1 MKQLTGKDL
10 VAIGKKQ
17 PVGVVCGLL
26 SLLLAVTLYFRLD
39 VVDEQ
44 TKLRDDKQSE
54 AKRLKGNNTK
64 GRDFDKDLDALVAA
78 NKEAQDRAVQTK
90 DILLNLRY
98 FYQIES
104 AAGVKDIR
112 TNRIGLVLPS
122 SAKGTPPKTSYV
134 PEAYT
139 LVESGDFR
147 QTVEL
152 LRRIETGQRF
162 SRFTSVVLASVG
174 QSVEAEAE
182 AGPKLNLT
190 VNVELLANSPA
201 TPAAPAK

>member
-78 NKEAQDRAVQTK
+78 NKESQDRAVQTK

-98 FYQIES
+98 YYQ
-104 AAGVKDIR
+104 
-112 TNRIGLVLPS
+112 N
-122 SAKGTPPKTSYV
+122 
-134 PEAYT
+134 
-139 LVESGDFR
+139 
-147 QTVEL
+147 
-152 LRRIETGQRF
+152 
-162 SRFTSVVLASVG
+162 
-174 QSVEAEAE
+174 
-182 AGPKLNLT
+182 
-190 VNVELLANSPA
+190 
-201 TPAAPAK
+201 